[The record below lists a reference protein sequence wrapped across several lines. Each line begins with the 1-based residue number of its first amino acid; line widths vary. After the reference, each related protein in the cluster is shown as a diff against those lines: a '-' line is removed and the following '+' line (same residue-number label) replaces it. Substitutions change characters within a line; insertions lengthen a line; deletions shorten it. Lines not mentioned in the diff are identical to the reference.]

1 LVATAELM
9 RALIACVQAL
19 RHRHAAIARVQ
30 DHPQRDGGVG
40 FDGARLLLGDRKS
53 FAGVETDPAAQV
65 AYRKGLAVNAAFAVP
80 AAETYA
86 RFDNADQGFFGTA
99 DWRAANP
106 TWFPQPTQAEAERLA
121 KIVDYKKRGPRKNY
135 EATWMRHPLAAAAVI
150 ALSGDAAGRPLVLK
164 AVSHYDYAK
173 LNMAEF
179 FFAECAYYALPE
191 SR

>member
-1 LVATAELM
+1 LSFIPTIQKGQFWIYVGTQAGLARLAAGETEPV
-9 RALIACVQAL
+9 VQA
-19 RHRHAAIARVQ
+19 
-30 DHPQRDGGVG
+30 
-40 FDGARLLLGDRKS
+40 
-53 FAGVETDPAAQV
+53 

-80 AAETYA
+80 AAESYA

-135 EATWMRHPLAAAAVI
+135 ESTWMRHPLAAAAVI
-150 ALSGDAAGRPLVLK
+150 ALSGDTSGRPLVLK

-179 FFAECAYYALPE
+179 FFAEVAYYALPE
-191 SR
+191 MK